1 MKKPGKELCRKII
14 LIFLGTVGIAF
25 LVFMSDNGKKLLQ
38 DEHGQSVL
46 QRNAPGM
53 GSREED
59 LEVQIGDLKESVTVK
74 VSEEKYTKEEL
85 ENVFEEAARK
95 LETLIL
101 GENKSLD
108 EVRSDLDLI
117 TEIPE
122 TGITIAWELDNYEV
136 MDQQGKL
143 RQEVVDASGILL
155 KLDAVLSY
163 GEETFY
169 HTFYVH
175 IYPTK
180 LTKAERWLQ
189 DLKAETERLDK
200 EQATKDKM
208 SLPTSV
214 DGQQVI
220 WKYVTDFR
228 AVGILLL
235 GTILAMLCYAA
246 EGQRKKEED
255 KARKKQMEFD
265 YPQLISRFTLYL
277 GAGLPVRNAWSKIV
291 QSYEEEEKRNGR
303 REIYEEMAYTMHEI
317 SSGAS
322 ESECYE
328 RFGERCG
335 LTKYRKFGT
344 LLSQNLK
351 KGSRGISELLKQEA
365 FQAFEERKDFAKKL
379 GEEAGTKMLAPMF
392 LMLGVVL
399 VIIVVPAFFS
409 VQI

>member
-155 KLDAVLSY
+155 
-163 GEETFY
+163 
-169 HTFYVH
+169 
-175 IYPTK
+175 
-180 LTKAERWLQ
+180 
-189 DLKAETERLDK
+189 
-200 EQATKDKM
+200 
-208 SLPTSV
+208 
-214 DGQQVI
+214 
-220 WKYVTDFR
+220 
-228 AVGILLL
+228 
-235 GTILAMLCYAA
+235 
-246 EGQRKKEED
+246 
-255 KARKKQMEFD
+255 
-265 YPQLISRFTLYL
+265 
-277 GAGLPVRNAWSKIV
+277 
-291 QSYEEEEKRNGR
+291 
-303 REIYEEMAYTMHEI
+303 
-317 SSGAS
+317 
-322 ESECYE
+322 
-328 RFGERCG
+328 
-335 LTKYRKFGT
+335 
-344 LLSQNLK
+344 
-351 KGSRGISELLKQEA
+351 
-365 FQAFEERKDFAKKL
+365 
-379 GEEAGTKMLAPMF
+379 
-392 LMLGVVL
+392 
-399 VIIVVPAFFS
+399 
-409 VQI
+409 

>member
-59 LEVQIGDLKESVTVK
+59 LGVQIGDLKESVTVK

-122 TGITIAWELDNYEV
+122 TGITIVWELDNYEV

-169 HTFYVH
+169 VH

-208 SLPTSV
+208 SLPASV

-365 FQAFEERKDFAKKL
+365 FQTFEERKDFAKKL

>member
-14 LIFLGTVGIAF
+14 LIFLGAAGIAF

-85 ENVFEEAARK
+85 KNVFEEAARK

-163 GEETFY
+163 GEEAFY

-208 SLPTSV
+208 SLPASV

>member
-59 LEVQIGDLKESVTVK
+59 LEVQIGDVKESVTVK

-169 HTFYVH
+169 HILCAYISH
-175 IYPTK
+175 
-180 LTKAERWLQ
+180 
-189 DLKAETERLDK
+189 ETYKGGE
-200 EQATKDKM
+200 M
-208 SLPTSV
+208 
-214 DGQQVI
+214 
-220 WKYVTDFR
+220 VT
-228 AVGILLL
+228 GS
-235 GTILAMLCYAA
+235 
-246 EGQRKKEED
+246 E
-255 KARKKQMEFD
+255 
-265 YPQLISRFTLYL
+265 S
-277 GAGLPVRNAWSKIV
+277 
-291 QSYEEEEKRNGR
+291 RNGK
-303 REIYEEMAYTMHEI
+303 T
-317 SSGAS
+317 G
-322 ESECYE
+322 
-328 RFGERCG
+328 
-335 LTKYRKFGT
+335 
-344 LLSQNLK
+344 
-351 KGSRGISELLKQEA
+351 
-365 FQAFEERKDFAKKL
+365 
-379 GEEAGTKMLAPMF
+379 
-392 LMLGVVL
+392 
-399 VIIVVPAFFS
+399 
-409 VQI
+409 